1 LSHDSPPL
9 ESAIGGDTVWFVKAD
24 GTKLGPYDWSYV
36 TAPHFIDEFAQR
48 FHIDPLIVSQE
59 VNHLLTYRNG
69 ELTTSTSES
78 ESISDAYPPQSA
90 YFDGKKFIPKYL
102 ADAIMQRFHFVTM
115 RDNEDI
121 YVYSDGYY
129 QSHAET
135 FIKEQCKAALCE
147 RYRHYRATGVID
159 FIKVST
165 YIVRREEP
173 PHLIPLNNGVLDL
186 SSLLLHPHSPHHL
199 FFNKI
204 PVNFDP
210 KAECPNIQQFHHE
223 ITGDPSDIAVLEEVL
238 GFCLYRQYFIAKA
251 LMLVG
256 GGANGKSTWLSLAK
270 TFLGLRNVSGRS
282 LQDLEEHRFAKADL
296 HTKLANIFAD
306 LSDKALSR
314 TGTFKMLT
322 GRDLMTAERKF
333 RDPFEYENYAKLLF
347 SANKVP
353 EVRDDTSAFFR
364 RWLIIVFPNTFTGN
378 DADPHI
384 LDKCTTDEELSG
396 LLNRAIAGLHRLLA
410 TGQFSHSKTTEE
422 VREDYIRKSSPIAA
436 FVMDE
441 IEADSDA
448 FIVKKELYNVFATF
462 CRQHA
467 LPAVTE
473 ATFFKNLP
481 QHVPLNNFRP
491 TIQHQRAYCVRGIRY
506 RPIPSKASTVSK
518 VFYSLVSRK
527 TDYQDEYHVA
537 LVSESDFIKVH
548 VPPDILDTVDAT
560 GLDVDLGRGGEKY
573 TTIERVE
580 AYVKR
585 HQSVGCMRASQELD
599 IPLPTFQ
606 RIVASS
612 DKLVY
617 GPEQQTVQW
626 KTWMTAGST
635 DVRIDSKIL
644 AHT

>member
-1 LSHDSPPL
+1 M
-9 ESAIGGDTVWFVKAD
+9 KAD
-24 GTKLGPYDWSYV
+24 GTKLGPYEWSDV
-36 TAPHFIDEFAQR
+36 TAPHFIEDFAQR
-48 FHIDPLIVSQE
+48 FHIDQHIVSQE
-59 VNHLLTYRNG
+59 VHHLLTYRNG
-69 ELTTSTSES
+69 DRVTSMSELA
-78 ESISDAYPPQSA
+78 SISDAYPSPSA
-90 YFDGKKFIPKYL
+90 YFDGKKFVPKYL
-102 ADAIMQRFHFVTM
+102 ADEIMHRFHFVTM

-121 YVYSDGYY
+121 YVYFDGYY

-147 RYRHYRATGVID
+147 RYRHYRATEVID
-159 FIKVST
+159 FIKVSS
-165 YIVRREEP
+165 YIARREEP
-173 PHLIPLNNGVLDL
+173 PHLIPLNNGLLDISTL
-186 SSLLLHPHSPHHL
+186 ILHPHSPHYV

-204 PVNFDP
+204 PVKFDP
-210 KAECPNIQQFHHE
+210 KATCPNIQQFHHE
-223 ITGDPSDIAVLEEVL
+223 ITGDPSDVAVLEEVL

-306 LSDKALSR
+306 LSDKALLR
-314 TGTFKMLT
+314 TGTFKLLT

-384 LDKCTTDEELSG
+384 LDKCTAKEELSG
-396 LLNRAIAGLHRLLA
+396 LLNLAIAGLQRLLA

-441 IEADSDA
+441 LEADSDA
-448 FIVKKELYNVFATF
+448 FIIKKELYNIFADF

-481 QHVPLNNFRP
+481 QHVPLNNYRP
-491 TIQHQRAYCVRGIRY
+491 KIQYERIYCVRGIRY
-506 RPIPSKASTVSK
+506 RPVQSRSSTVSK
-518 VFYSLVSRK
+518 IFYSLLSRK
-527 TDYQDEYHVA
+527 TDYQDEYQVA
-537 LVSESDFIKVH
+537 PVSESDFIKVR
-548 VPPDILDTVDAT
+548 VAPDIVDTLDHH
-560 GLDVDLGRGGEKY
+560 GRD
-573 TTIERVE
+573 TDPTSDRPDHTLLERVE
-580 AYVKR
+580 AFVKQ
-585 HQSVGCMRASQELD
+585 HHSIGCHRASQELD
-599 IPLPTFQ
+599 IPLQTF
-606 RIVASS
+606 RSIITASEN
-612 DKLVY
+612 LVY
-617 GPEQQTVQW
+617 GPEHQTVQW
-626 KTWMTAGST
+626 KAW
-635 DVRIDSKIL
+635 I
-644 AHT
+644 AHSGQFKNVGETVHNA